1 MDNEEIQETA
11 LQAISEI
18 PFVGYQYIDSII
30 NLIGSLTMT
39 LLGTDRYSATR
50 QAFNF
55 WSNLAKEELRQASFG
70 SSRNIIGSCLES
82 LVQIILTGLEITEL
96 TQDDS
101 EIED

>member
-1 MDNEEIQETA
+1 
-11 LQAISEI
+11 
-18 PFVGYQYIDSII
+18 
-30 NLIGSLTMT
+30 MT

-55 WSNLAKEELRQASFG
+55 WSNLAKEELKQALFG
-70 SSRNIIGSCLES
+70 SARNIIGSCIDS

-101 EIED
+101 EIAD